1 MIKTKISKHFKV
13 RTVHDLLQAPIV
25 INVNKFD
32 EASVKEFKSAFQYA
46 VDVEQPVIPIIID
59 SPGGYV
65 YSLLAMVDILK
76 TATVPIATV
85 SLGKSMSCGAALLS
99 CGTEGYRFAGPNSTI
114 MIHDPSGGSHGNTK
128 DMVVDAEEIQRLDSM
143 LYKMMA
149 QNCGRKDTYFSD
161 IVHKKG
167 HADWFLT
174 AQQAKQH
181 NLVNHIR
188 LPALTVSASVKVTFE

>member
-32 EASVKEFKSAFQYA
+32 EASVKEFKSQFQYA
-46 VDVEQPVIPIIID
+46 IDVEQPVIPVLIN
-59 SPGGYV
+59 SYGGEV
-65 YSLLAMVDILK
+65 HALFAMVDVLK
-76 TATVPIATV
+76 TATVPVATV
-85 SLGKSMSCGAALLS
+85 TIGKAMSCGAALLS
-99 CGTEGYRFAGPNSTI
+99 CGTEGYRFASPNSTI
-114 MIHDPSGGSHGNTK
+114 MIHDPSGGSHGKTK
-128 DMVVDAEEIQRLDSM
+128 DMVVDAEEIHRLDAA
-143 LYKMMA
+143 LYKLMA
-149 QNCGRKDTYFSD
+149 QNCGKKDTYFSD

-174 AQQAKQH
+174 PQQAKQH